1 MDDGRDLRPA
11 ADAVSQ
17 TLTRLRPLL
26 AALAGL
32 WALTACAPTLT
43 VSGFTELPSGVE
55 VEEILVATSRAPVD
69 NGALFGRERA
79 NGLSFGS
86 FGVSIPPDR
95 EPGRIIWPR
104 GTPDPMRHFTF
115 ASADPST
122 DEAEFVD
129 RLNRRLSQ
137 LDEDERI
144 IIIFVHGYNESFGSA
159 LFRFAQMMHDFR
171 IPGVPVHFSWPSAG
185 DPRYYAYDLD
195 SVFIARDGFS
205 DLLELAA
212 SAQADRIFIIAYSM
226 GSMLTMET
234 LRELAVSEEQDI
246 LSRIGPVALMSPDV
260 SIDVFRSQLGALRD
274 SGIDF
279 VVFTS
284 ARDRALRASALLRGQ
299 TDRLGSLR
307 SVEEVADLRLTVIDV
322 SGFETADPMRHST
335 LAMSPA
341 LIALFGGT
349 RDFGIADTADPDGV
363 RGPLSFTVNVVRQ
376 ATEIVLTPA
385 TAAAEVIEGAST
397 QRPRQ

>member
-1 MDDGRDLRPA
+1 MDDRRDIRPA
-11 ADAVSQ
+11 PAAIPAP
-17 TLTRLRPLL
+17 LTGLRALLIALGGLL
-26 AALAGL
+26 ALS
-32 WALTACAPTLT
+32 ACAPTVT
-43 VSGFTELPSGVE
+43 IAGFADLPPGVE
-55 VEEILVATSRAPVD
+55 LEDILVVTSRKPVD
-69 NGALFGRERA
+69 NGALFGRERGS
-79 NGLSFGS
+79 GLVYGS
-86 FGVSIPPDR
+86 FGVSVPPDR
-95 EPGRIIWPR
+95 EPGRISWPR

-115 ASADPST
+115 ASADT
-122 DEAEFVD
+122 CADEAEFVN

-144 IIIFVHGYNESFGSA
+144 IVIFVHGYNETFGSA

-171 IPGVPVHFSWPSAG
+171 IPGVPVHFSWASAG

-212 SAQADRIFIIAYSM
+212 GAQADRIMIIAHSM

-234 LRELAVSEEQDI
+234 LRELAVSEEDHV
-246 LSRIGPVALMSPDV
+246 LSMIGPVALMSPDV
-260 SIDVFRSQLGALRD
+260 SIDVFRSQLGSLRD

-307 SVEEVADLRLTVIDV
+307 SIEEVSDLRLTVIDV
-322 SGFETADPMRHST
+322 SGFATSDPLRHST

-349 RDFGIADTADPDGV
+349 RDFGLVETPGTDGI
-363 RGPLSFTVNVVRQ
+363 RGPLSFTINFVRQ

-385 TAAAEVIEGAST
+385 AAAADAIEGGPGRRA
-397 QRPRQ
+397 RQ